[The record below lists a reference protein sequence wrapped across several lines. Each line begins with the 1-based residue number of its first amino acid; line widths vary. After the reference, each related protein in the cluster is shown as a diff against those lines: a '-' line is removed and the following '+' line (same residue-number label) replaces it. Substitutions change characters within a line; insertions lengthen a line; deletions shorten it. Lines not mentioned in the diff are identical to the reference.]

1 VSGYESVDV
10 HNVEPSR
17 VLDVSEVVTGDAVVV
32 DVQIAQLPIRAG
44 ARLIDAVIQAVLLIA
59 ASVLLGFL
67 WGDTGF
73 DDSMLD
79 AVLILFLV
87 LLLVGYPLIF
97 ESLTLGRTPGK
108 MALGLR
114 VVSDDGGPQRFR
126 QAMFRAL
133 SGTVE
138 IFALSA
144 APAVICSLLNPRG
157 KRLGDIF
164 AGTIVIAER
173 GPRRDGPAPEMPPP
187 LAGWAATLELSQ
199 LTEEAAAM
207 ARQYLARW
215 HQLTAFAQYD
225 MGMRIAAQVSAVVS
239 PPPPPGVPPHA
250 YLAAVLAERRRR
262 ESVRLEQ
269 ARQAVAPMRP
279 QPAPAMYQAPYPTP
293 FAAPFTEPS
302 QAPYPAYQPTPG
314 MPPSPSGPPVPLPPP
329 DAGEVTP
336 RPTPG
341 GFAPPV

>member
-1 VSGYESVDV
+1 M
-10 HNVEPSR
+10 
-17 VLDVSEVVTGDAVVV
+17 SEVVTGDAVVV

-44 ARLIDAVIQAVLLIA
+44 ARLIDAAIQGVLLVGA
-59 ASVLLGFL
+59 AVLLGFL

-73 DDSMLD
+73 DDSIMN
-79 AVLILFLV
+79 AVVILFLV

-126 QAMFRAL
+126 QGLFRAL

-138 IFALSA
+138 IFAFGA

-157 KRLGDIF
+157 KRLGDLF

-225 MGMRIAAQVSAVVS
+225 MGMRIAAQVAAVVS

-262 ESVRLEQ
+262 ESVRLAQ
-269 ARQAVAPMRP
+269 ARQAVTPMP
-279 QPAPAMYQAPYPTP
+279 PPMYQTPYPT
-293 FAAPFTEPS
+293 PFTEPS
-302 QAPYPAYQPTPG
+302 QAPYPTYPAHQGYPGYPGYQPPPPG
-314 MPPSPSGPPVPLPPP
+314 MPPPPSGPPVPLRPP
-329 DAGEVTP
+329 DEVTP
-336 RPTPG
+336 GPTPG

>member
-1 VSGYESVDV
+1 MSD
-10 HNVEPSR
+10 
-17 VLDVSEVVTGDAVVV
+17 VVTGDAVVV

-44 ARLIDAVIQAVLLIA
+44 ARLIDAAIQAVLLLGA
-59 ASVLLGFL
+59 VLLVSQL
-67 WGDTGF
+67 WGSLGL
-73 DDSMLD
+73 DDSILQ
-79 AVLILFLV
+79 AVIILFLV

-97 ESLTLGRTPGK
+97 ESLTRGRTPGK

-138 IFALSA
+138 IYALSA
-144 APAVICSLLNPRG
+144 APAVICSLAHPRG
-157 KRLGDIF
+157 KRLGDVF
-164 AGTIVIAER
+164 AGTMVISER

-187 LAGWAATLELSQ
+187 LAGWAAGLELSQ

-215 HQLTAFAQYD
+215 HQLNAVAQFE
-225 MGMRIAAQVSAVVS
+225 MGRRIAAQVAAVVS

-262 ESVRLEQ
+262 ESVRLEHAKQ
-269 ARQAVAPMRP
+269 GTTP
-279 QPAPAMYQAPYPTP
+279 QPAGYQAPH
-293 FAAPFTEPS
+293 
-302 QAPYPAYQPTPG
+302 QAPYQPPYAAPGQAPYQVPDPSPFAPPYAEPAQAASPTYPGFPGYRPTP
-314 MPPSPSGPPVPLPPP
+314 PSGPPVPLPPP
-329 DAGEVTP
+329 NESTP
-336 RPTPG
+336 GPTPG